1 MDTNWMAHGLCAH
14 EDPAIFFPSDGVG
27 VIKAQRICR
36 QCPKQEHC
44 LEYAL
49 TNKIDHGVWGGES
62 ERARRR
68 MIRKRNAIAAK
79 AASKAARKAGR
90 TEVAVELSDQAGQA
104 DQGAESSSMVSAE

>member
-44 LEYAL
+44 LDYAL

-68 MIRKRNAIAAK
+68 LIRKRNAVAAK
-79 AASKAARKAGR
+79 AASKATRKAARSGS
-90 TEVAVELSDQAGQA
+90 EVSVDLSSDFEAA
-104 DQGAESSSMVSAE
+104 ATVD

>member
-14 EDPAIFFPSDGVG
+14 EDPAVFFPNDGVG

-68 MIRKRNAIAAK
+68 LIRKRNVVAAK
-79 AASKAARKAGR
+79 AASKAARVAAKAGAPVADVDAVDA
-90 TEVAVELSDQAGQA
+90 TGTVEVG
-104 DQGAESSSMVSAE
+104 

>member
-14 EDPAIFFPSDGVG
+14 EDPTIFFPSDGVG
-27 VIKAQRICR
+27 VIKAQRLCR

-68 MIRKRNAIAAK
+68 LIRKRNAIAAK

-90 TEVAVELSDQAGQA
+90 VETEVSVDLSDSDETLASA
-104 DQGAESSSMVSAE
+104 D